1 MARAEAALVTND
13 ARLLNREL
21 SWLDYNARVLA
32 RAADTAL
39 PLLERSRNC
48 AYFSSNLDEFFQV
61 RVAGLISQE
70 EAGLQV
76 RTPDGRTAADT
87 HAEVRKQTLDLTA
100 RQAKLWKRELR
111 PALAEAGV
119 IVGDV
124 EDCTPKELDLLE
136 GRFDQEI
143 FPILTPLAV
152 GPGQPFPYISPLS
165 LSLGTFVRDPQNGEE
180 RFARVKVPELLPRFL
195 PVGDRGLFIPLERII
210 RHFLPRLFSD
220 MEILECCAFRVT
232 RDADFEVSDEADDLL
247 EAVEDE
253 LRRRRFG
260 DVVRVEVSGSVSTR
274 MLERLERGLGVTSNQ
289 IYLIPGLLDLAD
301 LHELV
306 DLDRPDLKEE
316 RWYPVAHPRFAS
328 AADADDLFA
337 EIRRSDILVH
347 HPFDSFA
354 SSFESFLLAAARD
367 PAVLAVKTAL
377 YRTSEDSPVVPALI
391 EAAERGKQSV
401 SLIELKARF
410 DEYRNIGWSR
420 SLEQAG
426 VHVVYGFPNLKI
438 HAKTTLIVRREGGQL
453 RRYVHLGTGNYNIL
467 TARSYEDY
475 GLFTA
480 DTEIAADVADLFN
493 HLTGFGRPHTFRKLL
508 VAPVRIAR
516 GPGRAN
522 SGGTARCR
530 ERRRGT
536 HQDQGEQPQRRRAER
551 RALPCL
557 AGGRKDRHRRAQH
570 LHASPGSA
578 GHERGHPRPQ
588 HSRTLPGAQPGVY
601 LRRRR
606 EENDLDGKRGPDVAK
621 PRSPHRARRTG
632 PGRACATRSGSC
644 VRSPARRQRVG
655 VGAEPRWTLDEAP
668 AEEGRSQPARPAGL
682 HAQRSRPRPPPSRV
696 APHTLIASL
705 RRLLRP
711 GRAPTDTPVR
721 IVGVRVGIVDVGA
734 NTVRLLVATAAE
746 DSLVSIRED
755 RVQLGLGEE
764 IERTGRIGEKK
775 LAEAAEAARASR
787 PPRAEAQLQFDRC
800 PRHLAGPASGERHR
814 PRVPARCGYR
824 CTDTRPHRARGGRAC
839 LARRRGRDRN
849 APREDRGLRCRRR
862 LRSDRNRYR
871 RRPSWVRSLDI
882 GSLRLTRRAFRE
894 DPPDA
899 EDFARAT
906 TLSLQS
912 SPS

>member
-119 IVGDV
+119 IIGDV

-136 GRFDQEI
+136 GRFNQEI

-210 RHFLPRLFSD
+210 RHFLPRLFSE

-316 RWYPVAHPRFAS
+316 RWIPVAHPRFAS

-391 EAAERGKQSV
+391 EAAEQGKQSV

-453 RRYVHLGTGNYNIL
+453 RRYVHLGTGNYNTL

-508 VAPVRIAR
+508 VAPFGLREGLVEQIREVRRAAENGEEAR
-516 GPGRAN
+516 IRIKVNNLNDEELSEELYRASRAGAKIDIVARSICTLRPGVPGMSEGIRVRSIVGRFLEHSRVFIFDAGEKRTILMGSADLMSRNLDHRIELVAPVLDGRAQHDLVRAFEVLLADN
-522 SGGTARCR
+522 ASAWELSPDGRWMKLRPKKGDRSRPAQQVFMRSARAR
-530 ERRRGT
+530 A
-536 HQDQGEQPQRRRAER
+536 RRRA
-551 RALPCL
+551 
-557 AGGRKDRHRRAQH
+557 
-570 LHASPGSA
+570 
-578 GHERGHPRPQ
+578 
-588 HSRTLPGAQPGVY
+588 
-601 LRRRR
+601 
-606 EENDLDGKRGPDVAK
+606 
-621 PRSPHRARRTG
+621 
-632 PGRACATRSGSC
+632 
-644 VRSPARRQRVG
+644 
-655 VGAEPRWTLDEAP
+655 
-668 AEEGRSQPARPAGL
+668 
-682 HAQRSRPRPPPSRV
+682 
-696 APHTLIASL
+696 ASL
-705 RRLLRP
+705 R
-711 GRAPTDTPVR
+711 
-721 IVGVRVGIVDVGA
+721 
-734 NTVRLLVATAAE
+734 
-746 DSLVSIRED
+746 
-755 RVQLGLGEE
+755 
-764 IERTGRIGEKK
+764 
-775 LAEAAEAARASR
+775 
-787 PPRAEAQLQFDRC
+787 
-800 PRHLAGPASGERHR
+800 
-814 PRVPARCGYR
+814 
-824 CTDTRPHRARGGRAC
+824 TR
-839 LARRRGRDRN
+839 
-849 APREDRGLRCRRR
+849 
-862 LRSDRNRYR
+862 
-871 RRPSWVRSLDI
+871 
-882 GSLRLTRRAFRE
+882 
-894 DPPDA
+894 
-899 EDFARAT
+899 
-906 TLSLQS
+906 
-912 SPS
+912 